1 LIAEVAV
8 GILFAFSGFG
18 VLTTVARDVPATARA
33 WLSVPIGAALYLFAS
48 LVLLVITETLD
59 PVLALGLVAG
69 VGVVSLG
76 WAVQHRLTTRR
87 DLVAGALAVAV
98 AVLTVVVA
106 RTWHLTRLT
115 PDSLRYLL
123 AATDLVRPDAFAEI
137 NRADLL
143 VRQIGLPALQTF
155 YVHVDRDY
163 VASIA
168 PLFGVSGAGLFT
180 WLGWQL
186 SEGSETRRRWWL
198 VAAAVAFLASSN
210 RLVYDAFYVNTHIQ
224 MAAFLLIAV
233 AGAWLAVN
241 REHPG
246 WALPA
251 GLALAATL
259 LMRPEAPLFVGVIL
273 VTVAA
278 SRANRN
284 VRALIT
290 LPSVVTTVV
299 WYAIALWQHANFGD
313 EISLTAPVFGSM
325 VAVFGSALAVVVGGL
340 DRLRRPASYLDR
352 AAVIGLAGLVVI
364 YGIRSPDVVTASAQA
379 TFRNLTYD
387 GLWLATWVAAL
398 ALLAVALIVH
408 RVPDG
413 RLWTVPI
420 VGFGLLYWLLPLIRE
435 GAWRVG
441 AGDSGN
447 RILAHVLP
455 VAVLFLVAAAQR
467 SKASEEEVVE
477 TPTR

>member
-1 LIAEVAV
+1 LIAEVAAGALV
-8 GILFAFSGFG
+8 AFSGFG
-18 VLTTVARDVPATARA
+18 VLTTVAKEVPPTARA
-33 WLSVPIGAALYLFAS
+33 WLSVPIGAALYLLAS
-48 LVLLVITETLD
+48 LLLLVTTETLD

-69 VGVVSLG
+69 IGVVSLA
-76 WAVQHRLTTRR
+76 WAVQHRRPTRR
-87 DLVAGALAVAV
+87 DLVAGGLSVAV

-123 AATDLVRPDAFAEI
+123 AATDLVRHDAFAEI
-137 NRADLL
+137 HRSDLL
-143 VRQIGLPALQTF
+143 VRQIGLPALHTF
-155 YVHVDRDY
+155 YVHVGRDY
-163 VASIA
+163 VASIS
-168 PLFGVSGAGLFT
+168 PLFGVFGLGLFT

-186 SEGSETRRRWWL
+186 TEGPETRRWWL
-198 VAAAVAFLASSN
+198 VAGAVVFLATSN
-210 RLVYDAFYVNTHIQ
+210 RLVYDSFYINTHIQ

-233 AGAWLAVN
+233 AGAWLALN
-241 REHPG
+241 QERPG

-259 LMRPEAPLFVGVIL
+259 LMRPEAPLVVAVIL

-278 SRANRN
+278 IRAGSA
-284 VRALIT
+284 VRALMT
-290 LPSVVTTVV
+290 LPSVVVISV
-299 WYAIALWQHANFGD
+299 WYGIVLWQHANLGD
-313 EISLTAPVFGSM
+313 EISLAAPVFGSM

-340 DRLRRPASYLDR
+340 DRWGGPASYFDR
-352 AAVIGLAGLVVI
+352 VAVIVLAGLLVI
-364 YGIRSPDVVTASAQA
+364 YGIRSPDLVTASAQA

-387 GLWLATWVAAL
+387 GLWLATWVAVL
-398 ALLAVALIVH
+398 ALLAVALFVH

-420 VGFGLLYWLLPLIRE
+420 VGFGLLFWLLPLIRG

-447 RILAHVLP
+447 RILAHILP
-455 VAVLFLVAAAQR
+455 AAVLFLVVAAQSWNDSTGNSR
-467 SKASEEEVVE
+467 QVG
-477 TPTR
+477 